1 MTSKRPTSQP
11 VHEIQFRTGNDNL
24 AEGAFDL
31 GGPLSDDGHLL
42 YRLNGIARSQNSR
55 SRIIKRRA
63 SPLRRR

>member
-42 YRLNGIARSQNSR
+42 YRLNGIAQPEQR